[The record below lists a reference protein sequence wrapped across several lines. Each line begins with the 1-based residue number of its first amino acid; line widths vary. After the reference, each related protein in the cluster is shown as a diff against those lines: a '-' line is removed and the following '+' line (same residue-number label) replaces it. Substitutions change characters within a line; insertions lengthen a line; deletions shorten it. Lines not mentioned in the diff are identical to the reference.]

1 MTNDEYV
8 DVTAATPLLWEVL
21 SRCLFE
27 FGPIVRSGPGTF
39 PTDSKAAAERAGYGN
54 WDILRVSYE
63 RGCQALVAGEAHLR
77 AALQLAEAEPV
88 HVLTLFSAVRSAMEQ
103 LGLAMWILDPELDP
117 QTRAARAWG
126 VRWQDLRQGDLFAGE
141 ARNAAMADH
150 IREVMIALVGQAQD
164 FELGVAAKAEEQPI
178 TGVGVNQPGWTD
190 LFGKVFD
197 FRSGYRLY
205 SAVAH
210 GTQWA
215 LVRVGGQPR
224 EGWDENSPTLFVQE
238 AAMPDAVEL
247 ALRHGLHAYVL
258 ALSDALALFTSD
270 PERIIRSVQ
279 EWAEELGLQIGWIT
293 EPIDNLRGNN
303 GEAGA
308 AEQVE
313 TPTMSA

>member
-1 MTNDEYV
+1 MTEDEHA

-21 SRCLFE
+21 YRCVSE

-39 PTDSKAAAERAGYGN
+39 PRDSKAAAERAAYAN
-54 WDILRVSYE
+54 WDVLRVSYE

-117 QTRAARAWG
+117 TTRAARAWG
-126 VRWQDLRQGDLFAGE
+126 VRWQDLRQGDLFAEE
-141 ARNAAMADH
+141 ARNAALADH
-150 IREVMIALVGQAQD
+150 VREAMIALVSQAQH
-164 FELGVAAKAEEQPI
+164 FGLEVAAKGEEQRI

-190 LFGKVFD
+190 LFGDVFD

-205 SAVAH
+205 SAAAH

-224 EGWDENSPTLFVQE
+224 EGWDADSLTLFVQE
-238 AAMPDAVEL
+238 TAMPDAVEL

-258 ALSDALALFTSD
+258 AVSHALTLFTSD

-279 EWAEELGLQIGWIT
+279 AWAEELGLQIGWIT
-293 EPIDNLRGNN
+293 QPIDNLRGNN
-303 GEAGA
+303 DEVGT

-313 TPTMSA
+313 VPTKSA

>member
-1 MTNDEYV
+1 MTSDEYA
-8 DVTAATPLLWEVL
+8 DVTAATPLLWEIL
-21 SRCLFE
+21 SRCLKE
-27 FGPIVRSGPGTF
+27 FGPIVRSGPGSF
-39 PTDSKAAAERAGYGN
+39 QPEAKAAVERAAYGN
-54 WDILRVSYE
+54 WDVLRVSYE

-77 AALQLAEAEPV
+77 AALLLAEAQSV

-117 QTRAARAWG
+117 KTRAARAWG
-126 VRWQDLRQGDLFAGE
+126 VRWQDLRQGDLFAEE
-141 ARNAAMADH
+141 AGNAALADH
-150 IREVMIALVGQAQD
+150 MREAMIALVSQAQK
-164 FELGVAAKAEEQPI
+164 FGLGVAAKGEEQTI
-178 TGVGVNQPGWTD
+178 TGAGVNQPGWTD

-258 ALSDALALFTSD
+258 AISDALTLFSSD

-279 EWAEELGLQIGWIT
+279 AWAEELGLQVGWIN
-293 EPIDNLRGNN
+293 EPIDNLRGDD
-303 GEAGA
+303 GEVGT

-313 TPTMSA
+313 VPTMSA

>member
-1 MTNDEYV
+1 MTEDEHT

-21 SRCLFE
+21 SRCLSE
-27 FGPIVRSGPGTF
+27 FGPIARSGPGTF
-39 PTDSKAAAERAGYGN
+39 PPDSKAAAERAAYSN
-54 WDILRVSYE
+54 WDVLRVSYE
-63 RGCQALVAGEAHLR
+63 RGCQALIAGEAHLR
-77 AALQLAEAEPV
+77 AALLLAEAEPV

-117 QTRAARAWG
+117 KTRTARAWG
-126 VRWQDLRQGDLFAGE
+126 VRWQDLRQGDLFAEE
-141 ARNAAMADH
+141 AGNAAFADH
-150 IREVMIALVGQAQD
+150 IREVMLALVDQAQH
-164 FELGVAAKAEEQPI
+164 FELGVAAKDEEERI

-190 LFGKVFD
+190 LFGEVFD

-238 AAMPDAVEL
+238 ATMPDAVEL

-258 ALSDALALFTSD
+258 AISDALTLFTSD
-270 PERIIRSVQ
+270 PERIIRSVLA
-279 EWAEELGLQIGWIT
+279 WAEELGLQIGWIT
-293 EPIDNLRGNN
+293 QPIDNLGGNN
-303 GEAGA
+303 GQVGT
-308 AEQVE
+308 AEVE
-313 TPTMSA
+313 VPTMSA